1 MYKAIL
7 FDLDGTLLH
16 MSNDDFIGTYLKEL
30 SKRWIKLGVAPED
43 MVSALWY
50 GTGFMRVNDGSCKNR
65 DAFWKGFISKIGGDA
80 EYYDRETVDFY
91 VNEFNRVKAVAK
103 ENPLACRA
111 VELAHRNGRKVVLAT
126 NPVFPRS
133 GQLTRVSWLGLSE
146 SDFDLIT
153 DYENDSYCKPNK
165 DYYLSIAQ
173 RIGVR
178 PEECL
183 MVGNDETEDMMA
195 AEAAGMDGFLVTDYL
210 IPAEDYSWQ
219 GKRGSSAELV
229 EFLES
234 L

>member
-16 MSNDDFIGTYLKEL
+16 ISNDDFIGTYLKEL
-30 SKRWIKLGVAPED
+30 SKRWEKLGVAPRD

-50 GTGFMRVNDGSCKNR
+50 GTGFMRSNDGSCKNR

-80 EYYDRETVDFY
+80 EYYDSETVDFY
-91 VNEFNRVKAVAK
+91 VNEFNRVKVMAK
-103 ENPLACRA
+103 ENPLAKRA

-153 DYENDSYCKPNK
+153 DYDNDCYCKPNK

-183 MVGNDETEDMMA
+183 MIGNDETEDMMA

-210 IPAEDYSWQ
+210 IPAEGYCW
-219 GKRGSSAELV
+219 GGRRGSFEELV
-229 EFLES
+229 ELLES